1 MIGLELGIGLSG
13 AGLGALGACTVW
25 PNCTLFG
32 PVLGRGPRAGRR
44 LYLTFDDGPNPTA
57 TEAILDTLHDADVP
71 AAFFMVGEHVRRH
84 PELARRVAGAG
95 HAVGNHTQHHV
106 KLHLKGPR
114 AVAAE
119 IDAAHAIIDATTGI
133 APRFFRAPH
142 GFRNPFVQA
151 AARRH
156 GYAVCGWTFGVWD
169 TDRPGADTIRE
180 RVRRRLR
187 PGAIILLHDGDGYDP
202 RGDRSQTA
210 AAVSGILAD
219 ARSAGFEFR
228 PLAELLD
235 PCPTAAS

>member
-1 MIGLELGIGLSG
+1 VIGLELGIGLGG

-25 PNCTLFG
+25 PNCGLFG
-32 PVLGRGPRAGRR
+32 PVLGRGPRSGRR
-44 LYLTFDDGPNPTA
+44 LYLTFDDGPSPTA
-57 TEAILDTLHDADVP
+57 TAAILDALGAEGVP
-71 AAFFMVGEHVRRH
+71 AAFFMVGEQVRRN

-106 KLHLKGPR
+106 KLHLKGPS
-114 AVAAE
+114 AIAAE
-119 IDAAHAIIDATTGI
+119 IDTAHAVIDATTGV

-169 TDRPGADTIRE
+169 TDLPGTDTIRE

-187 PGAIILLHDGDGYDP
+187 PGAIILLHDGDGYDAE
-202 RGDRSQTA
+202 GDRTQTA
-210 AAVSGILAD
+210 AALPGIIAD
-219 ARSAGFEFR
+219 ARARGYEFR
-228 PLAELLD
+228 PLSDLVV
-235 PCPTAAS
+235 